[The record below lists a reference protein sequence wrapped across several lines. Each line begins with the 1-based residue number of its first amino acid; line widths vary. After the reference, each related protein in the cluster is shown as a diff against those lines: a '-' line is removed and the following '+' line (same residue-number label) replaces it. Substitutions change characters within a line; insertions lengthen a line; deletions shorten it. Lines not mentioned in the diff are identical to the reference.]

1 MESNIGMKKLYIIR
15 HAKSSWKDLAADDF
29 DRPLNKRGEKDA
41 PFMGKILKKKGVKP
55 DIIISSPALRAKTTA
70 EVIAQEIGFKKP
82 ILYIE
87 KIYEAEVEDLYD
99 VVRDIDEKYKTV
111 FIIGHNP
118 GLNMF
123 VESLVGFH
131 ENIPT
136 CGIIEL
142 EIDCKNNKD
151 ISALCS
157 KYISF
162 DYPKRYK

>member
-1 MESNIGMKKLYIIR
+1 MKKIYIIR
-15 HAKSSWKDLAADDF
+15 HAKSSWKDLNLDDF
-29 DRPLNKRGEKDA
+29 ERPLNKRGQNDA
-41 PFMGKILKKKGVKP
+41 PFMAKTLKKKGVKP

-70 EVIAQEIGFKKP
+70 QIIAQEVGFKKS

-99 VVRDIDEKYKTV
+99 VVRNIDEKYKTV

-123 VESLVGFH
+123 VESLIGFH

-136 CGIIEL
+136 CGILEL
-142 EIDCKNNKD
+142 EINCKNNKD
-151 ISALCS
+151 ISASCS
-157 KYISF
+157 EFISF